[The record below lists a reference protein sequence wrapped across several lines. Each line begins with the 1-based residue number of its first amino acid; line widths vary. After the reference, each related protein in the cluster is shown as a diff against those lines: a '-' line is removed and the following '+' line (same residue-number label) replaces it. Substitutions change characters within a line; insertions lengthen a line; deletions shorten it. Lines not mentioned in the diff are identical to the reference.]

1 MESLS
6 CSICGKFMSAFNNYV
21 RHLRRNHG
29 DIGAQTA
36 SALVKETKE
45 ARMALKQ
52 YQCDLCNFR
61 GSSKDAVRMHKARNH
76 RQALA
81 PLTNLNADATSQK
94 QGLACP
100 QCLANTRDTRSLIEH
115 ARLEHEFQG
124 DIVWKEMHERL
135 TVTSWSCYATL
146 PKNGSKTK
154 YYKCFRPRR
163 RNAVEATETS
173 GHPRAIQS
181 ACTAF
186 LKTVEYEAA
195 ETIEVEYCDKHFGH
209 TTSGALLPLS
219 IGEKSVSCSRKK
231 NPSLVS

>member
-6 CSICGKFMSAFNNYV
+6 CSICGKFMSAFDNYV

-36 SALVKETKE
+36 SALVKERKE

-124 DIVWKEMHERL
+124 DIVTRVFDNHADFK
-135 TVTSWSCYATL
+135 VC
-146 PKNGSKTK
+146 
-154 YYKCFRPRR
+154 
-163 RNAVEATETS
+163 
-173 GHPRAIQS
+173 
-181 ACTAF
+181 
-186 LKTVEYEAA
+186 
-195 ETIEVEYCDKHFGH
+195 IE
-209 TTSGALLPLS
+209 
-219 IGEKSVSCSRKK
+219 
-231 NPSLVS
+231 